1 MGIEAA
7 IAVKDSRK
15 TYIEDEDLIKRS
27 KVLLSPVS
35 NTTVTICVDTVHYF
49 KGKESDVVILDYKFV
64 SFFDGKFGTNTSM
77 T

>member
-49 KGKESDVVILDYKFV
+49 KGKESEMVLLASEYLFL
-64 SFFDGKFGTNTSM
+64 
-77 T
+77 